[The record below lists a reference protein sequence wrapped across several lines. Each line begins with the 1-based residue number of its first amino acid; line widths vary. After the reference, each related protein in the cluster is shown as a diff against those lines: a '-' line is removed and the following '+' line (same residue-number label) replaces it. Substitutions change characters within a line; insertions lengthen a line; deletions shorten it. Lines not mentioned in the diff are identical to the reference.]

1 MIKNYL
7 KYFGILLLSIIIP
20 IFILTIFNYF
30 KIFSNNIID
39 TLKLIITLTSILINS
54 FYLGKNSK
62 SKGYIEG
69 LKFGSLFIIFITL
82 LNLILVNEFSLKI
95 LIYYLLIIITSMVG
109 STIGINK
116 KNDAN

>member
-1 MIKNYL
+1 MLKNYL
-7 KYFGILLLSIIIP
+7 KYFSILLISIIIP

-30 KIFSNNIID
+30 EIINNTNI
-39 TLKLIITLTSILINS
+39 LKLIITLISIFINS
-54 FYLGKNSK
+54 FFLGKNSK

-69 LKFGSLFIIFITL
+69 LKFGIIFIIFITL
-82 LNLILVNEFSLKI
+82 FNLILVNEFRLKI

-116 KNDAN
+116 KNDA

>member
-30 KIFSNNIID
+30 EIINNTD
-39 TLKLIITLTSILINS
+39 VLKLIITLVSIFINS
-54 FYLGKNSK
+54 FYIGKNSK

-69 LKFGSLFIIFITL
+69 LKFGIIFIIFISL
-82 LNLILVNEFSLKI
+82 FNLIFISDFKLKI
-95 LIYYLLIIITSMVG
+95 IIYYILIIITSMVG

-116 KNDAN
+116 KNDA

>member
-1 MIKNYL
+1 MLKNYL
-7 KYFGILLLSIIIP
+7 KYFSILLISIIIP

-30 KIFSNNIID
+30 EIINNTNI
-39 TLKLIITLTSILINS
+39 LKLIIILISILINS

-69 LKFGSLFIIFITL
+69 LKFGIIFIIFITL
-82 LNLILVNEFSLKI
+82 FNLILVNEFSLKI
-95 LIYYLLIIITSMVG
+95 IIYYLLILITSMVG

-116 KNDAN
+116 KNDA

>member
-1 MIKNYL
+1 MLKNYL
-7 KYFGILLLSIIIP
+7 KYFSILLISIIIP

-30 KIFSNNIID
+30 EIINNTNI
-39 TLKLIITLTSILINS
+39 LKLIITLISILINS

-69 LKFGSLFIIFITL
+69 LKFGIIFIIFITL
-82 LNLILVNEFSLKI
+82 FNLILVNEFSLKI
-95 LIYYLLIIITSMVG
+95 IIYYLLILITSMVG

-116 KNDAN
+116 KNDA

>member
-1 MIKNYL
+1 MIIKYL
-7 KYFGILLLSIIIP
+7 KYFSILLLSIIIP

-30 KIFSNNIID
+30 EVFNNNVID
-39 TLKLIITLTSILINS
+39 VLKLIVTLVSILVNS

-69 LKFGSLFIIFITL
+69 LKFGLMFIIFITL
-82 LNLILVNEFSLKI
+82 SNLILINEFSLRIIIYYI
-95 LIYYLLIIITSMVG
+95 LIVVTSMVG

-116 KNDAN
+116 KK

>member
-1 MIKNYL
+1 MLKHYL
-7 KYFGILLLSIIIP
+7 KYFSILLISIIIP

-30 KIFSNNIID
+30 EIINNTNI
-39 TLKLIITLTSILINS
+39 LKLIITLISILINS

-69 LKFGSLFIIFITL
+69 LKFGIIFIIFITL
-82 LNLILVNEFSLKI
+82 FNLILVNEFSLKI
-95 LIYYLLIIITSMVG
+95 TIYYLLILITSMVG

-116 KNDAN
+116 KNDA

>member
-1 MIKNYL
+1 MLKHYL
-7 KYFGILLLSIIIP
+7 KYFSILLISIIIP

-30 KIFSNNIID
+30 EIINNTNI
-39 TLKLIITLTSILINS
+39 LKLIITLISILINS

-69 LKFGSLFIIFITL
+69 LKFGIIFIIFITL
-82 LNLILVNEFSLKI
+82 FNLILVNEFSLKMI
-95 LIYYLLIIITSMVG
+95 IYYLLILITSMVG

-116 KNDAN
+116 KNDA

>member
-1 MIKNYL
+1 MLKHYL
-7 KYFGILLLSIIIP
+7 KYFSILLISIIIP

-30 KIFSNNIID
+30 EIINNTNI
-39 TLKLIITLTSILINS
+39 LKLIITLISIFINS
-54 FYLGKNSK
+54 FFLGKNSK

-69 LKFGSLFIIFITL
+69 LKFGIIFIIFITL

-95 LIYYLLIIITSMVG
+95 IIYYILILITSMIG

-116 KNDAN
+116 KNDA